1 MIPVQSFA
9 EEEQVSKSFHH
20 KTHRQPCVHPVP
32 VERRHHFRSYSKQGC
47 PQEQNQGKNGNSFD
61 AHKDITAE
69 IKRKKLKKV
78 MERNSAVSAN
88 CGICSPIMLSASQVI
103 PNLTTNATTTPMAI
117 WMDLAAR
124 FSAREVILLLLTA
137 KKRTA
142 RARMQ
147 ILLNKMQNLSDR
159 ILIKFM
165 DVSIC
170 HSSDLFAKRRSI
182 FLCKCSNS
190 LL

>member
-1 MIPVQSFA
+1 MIPVQSVA

-47 PQEQNQGKNGNSFD
+47 PKNRIK
-61 AHKDITAE
+61 AKMAIPLMLTRDITAE

-103 PNLTTNATTTPMAI
+103 PNPTTNATTTPMAI

-124 FSAREVILLLLTA
+124 FSCAGRYITLA
-137 KKRTA
+137 
-142 RARMQ
+142 
-147 ILLNKMQNLSDR
+147 DR
-159 ILIKFM
+159 
-165 DVSIC
+165 
-170 HSSDLFAKRRSI
+170 
-182 FLCKCSNS
+182 
-190 LL
+190 